1 MGKPDEGRISGD
13 VCEFG
18 LKGIE
23 MHTYVF
29 EGAMTALTSISHI
42 GESHG
47 INSRLRREKVVQP
60 DGSVEEIPVI
70 SGNALR
76 GILRD
81 LGMYHMLKC
90 LGYGINHDTGEVSGL
105 SLAAFYFLFSGGA
118 LTKST
123 RGLDVDEARKWRR
136 IIPLV
141 ALFGGAM
148 GNQIMPGKAKIGKA
162 IPICAETAHIIPER
176 FVNSGAQSVWDL
188 CQEEA
193 YTRRDDEK
201 NENLRQL
208 IAPEVRGLLE
218 ADSRAKRDKAAEH
231 PDNDIAGKTG
241 QKQQMRY
248 YVETLA
254 AGTRLF
260 WDITLDDVSD
270 LEFEA
275 FAVTLA
281 EFGRFP
287 YIGGKSGV
295 GHGKVKINFDK
306 WINID
311 PRATPAGNELDTPM
325 GSQYQTHLKER
336 GDEIR
341 EALNGLE

>member
-1 MGKPDEGRISGD
+1 
-13 VCEFG
+13 
-18 LKGIE
+18 

-29 EGAMTALTSISHI
+29 EGTMTALTSISHI
-42 GESHG
+42 GESYG
-47 INSRLRREKVVQP
+47 INSRLRREKIVQL

-81 LGMYHMLKC
+81 RGMYQMLSS
-90 LGYGINHDTGEVSGL
+90 LGYGVNQDTGEVAGL

-123 RGLDVDEARKWRR
+123 RGLDIDEARKWRR
-136 IIPLV
+136 LIPLV
-141 ALFGGAM
+141 AIFGGAM
-148 GNQIMPGKAKIGKA
+148 GNQIMPGKVKIGKA
-162 IPICAETAHIIPER
+162 IPICRETAHLIPER
-176 FVNSGAQSVWDL
+176 FINEDDVNSVWEF

-201 NENLRQL
+201 NEALRQL

-218 ADSRAKRDKAAEH
+218 AESKAKREKAKT
-231 PDNDIAGKTG
+231 PDGDVVKETG

-260 WDITLDDVSD
+260 WDITLDDVND
-270 LEFEA
+270 IEFDA
-275 FAVTLA
+275 FCVTLA
-281 EFGRFP
+281 EFGKLP

-295 GHGKVKINFDK
+295 GLGKIRINFDK

-311 PRATPAGNELDTPM
+311 PRLAPS
-325 GSQYQTHLKER
+325 GSEIDVSLGTKYQQHLIKHS
-336 GDEIR
+336 DEIR
-341 EALNGLE
+341 EALDGLK